1 MSKLSLKWISTRA
14 FLIATFISLILALK
28 NFNFDSYSLE
38 MVVQVILQ
46 GFFGGLFWGWIL
58 TKFLPKYFGK
68 TH

>member
-1 MSKLSLKWISTRA
+1 M
-14 FLIATFISLILALK
+14 LIIEEKIAPALK

-46 GFFGGLFWGWIL
+46 GLFGGLFWGWIL